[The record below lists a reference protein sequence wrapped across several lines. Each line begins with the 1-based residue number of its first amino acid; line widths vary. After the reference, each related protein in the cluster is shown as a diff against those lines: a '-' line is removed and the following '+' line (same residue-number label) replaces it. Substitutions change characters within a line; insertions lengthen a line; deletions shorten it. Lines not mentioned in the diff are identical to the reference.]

1 MGSILSQERKEHPK
15 FQFPNPQLKSQF
27 KNAVGGNVREYTL
40 GTSPPM
46 GLFGKDFALMLVVL
60 CGSLSEFQI
69 NPVALSMP
77 VALVLCKCGYI
88 TSGLILVPN
97 QFYFFHVM
105 TEPRNSAALKLLG
118 DKPV

>member
-15 FQFPNPQLKSQF
+15 FQFPKPTAEVPVQECCRWQCHRVYPGYQPSH
-27 KNAVGGNVREYTL
+27 
-40 GTSPPM
+40 GTVWER
-46 GLFGKDFALMLVVL
+46 FCTHMLVVL

-77 VALVLCKCGYI
+77 VTLVLCKCGYI

-97 QFYFFHVM
+97 QFYFLM
-105 TEPRNSAALKLLG
+105 PEPRNSAALKLLG